1 MNTEQKTPEQ
11 WFQQLKEPYR
21 SEAINN
27 LSKKMNCYIE
37 FPDSLIQALNCS
49 FAFADSNEGNNYW
62 WEILRSIKAGETT
75 YLETE
80 TELKPQ
86 DMISGEWY
94 VINATFEHLFKFDKI
109 EDDFIKNFEIYT
121 YGVKVKNFSKKVCD
135 LYSVQ
140 SIRPATLEE
149 VLEHFPDE
157 FQEEKKIPYS
167 IYQPLF
173 DLMCEQHN
181 ARLIDSEMQEVV
193 SVCEKILESR
203 KENEIETYFWTDGVY
218 HYPTKDIDLAIE
230 NARPESLVY
239 RATPIGTK
247 VTKSILEPIKTK

>member
-1 MNTEQKTPEQ
+1 METEQKTPIE

-21 SEAINN
+21 SEAIERIQPEYKDMKYSSLHKAISSFNWF
-27 LSKKMNCYIE
+27 SGIKSFSYWMNMC
-37 FPDSLIQALNCS
+37 N
-49 FAFADSNEGNNYW
+49 
-62 WEILRSIKAGETT
+62 SIKAGEIT

-94 VINATFEHLFKFDKI
+94 VAFIEFDWIFKFEKYEHKKTFATKKMSLDDKY
-109 EDDFIKNFEIYT
+109 D
-121 YGVKVKNFSKKVCD
+121 
-135 LYSVQ
+135 YSHQGRYIGGEVLK
-140 SIRPATLEE
+140 IRKATREE

-157 FQEEKKIPYS
+157 FKDEKK
-167 IYQPLF
+167 
-173 DLMCEQHN
+173 EV
-181 ARLIDSEMQEVV
+181 DSEY
-193 SVCEKILESR
+193 I
-203 KENEIETYFWTDGVY
+203 YFWTDGVY

-247 VTKSILEPIKTK
+247 QTKSILEPIKK